1 MGGTLAQKI
10 LATKVGRRP
19 DELTPGEIVIV
30 HVDLAIAQDGTGPLA
45 IRSIN
50 EIGKG
55 ETKLKGR
62 FPKHAIFFI
71 DHAAPSPRKE
81 LSNDHIF
88 IREFAR
94 VFGAEVSEIGCGIS
108 HQILAEDYVCPG
120 DVLVGADSHTVTGG
134 GLCAFATGM
143 GSTDVGVG
151 MLIGKTWLR
160 VPETIRVEVTGR
172 LPKGVYPKDLILY
185 IIGEI
190 GADGATY
197 MALEFGGDTID
208 NMDISGRLTLSNMA
222 VEAGA
227 KVGLIASD
235 DLTKKYLE
243 ERGRG
248 DCFREINPDPD
259 AKYSKVVKVD
269 ASKVSPTVSFPHAVD
284 NTRPIEEVGEVKV
297 DQVFIGTCTN
307 GRIEDLRVAA
317 EILRNKRIAD
327 GVRLIVVPASREV
340 FQKAISEGLISV
352 FVDSGASIF
361 APGCGPCVG
370 VHEGVLGDGEV
381 CLSTQNRNFI
391 GRMGNPKAFIYLASP
406 ATSAAS
412 ALEGKIADPRKY
424 LK

>member
-1 MGGTLAQKI
+1 LGATLAQKI
-10 LATKVGRRP
+10 LAIKVGRSP
-19 DELTPGEIVIV
+19 DELVPGEIVV
-30 HVDLAIAQDGTGPLA
+30 VDVDLAIAQDGTGPLA
-45 IRSIN
+45 IRSIK

-55 ETKLKGR
+55 EDKRKGR
-62 FPKHAIFFI
+62 LPKHAIFFI

-88 IREFAR
+88 IREFANG
-94 VFGAEVSEIGCGIS
+94 FGAEVSEIGCGIS

-160 VPETIRVEVTGR
+160 VPETIRIEVTGR
-172 LPKGVYPKDLILY
+172 LPKGVYPKDLILH

-197 MALEFGGDTID
+197 MALEFGGETVDD
-208 NMDISGRLTLSNMA
+208 MNISGRLTLSNMA

-243 ERGRG
+243 ERGRR
-248 DCFREINPDPD
+248 DCFREISPDTD
-259 AKYSKVVKVD
+259 AKYLKVIKVD
-269 ASKVSPTVSFPHAVD
+269 ASKVSPTVSFPHTVD
-284 NTRPIEEVGEVKV
+284 NTRPIEDVGEVKV

-317 EILRNKRIAD
+317 EILRDKKVAE
-327 GVRLIVVPASREV
+327 GVRLIVVPASKEV
-340 FQKAISEGLISV
+340 FQKALSEGLISV

-406 ATSAAS
+406 ATCAAT